1 MGDRPS
7 DRPSPLGTAL
17 PGGRFFRGALVCDPD
32 YIECPRCMQVVRRF
46 TAGVGWSLK
55 SCEAKPKGAPP
66 PGRPQLASCNQAM
79 LIVGT
84 GLGFALVFPLSPAER
99 EYLQAGPMRSAP
111 DVLRTLKVLRERTA
125 AAVPSEPC
133 ARCRRDR
140 QRYDLY
146 DGVCRWCRDGTA
158 APEERAPPAASR
170 SA

>member
-1 MGDRPS
+1 MADA
-7 DRPSPLGTAL
+7 PSPFGAILS
-17 PGGRFFRGALVCDPD
+17 GGRVFRGALVCDPD
-32 YIECPRCMQVVRRF
+32 HLECPRCMAVVRRF
-46 TAGVGWSLK
+46 TAGVGLALK
-55 SCEAKPKGAPP
+55 LCEAKLPPPRGAPVGP
-66 PGRPQLASCNQAM
+66 RRESPHCNQAM

-84 GLGFALVFPLSPAER
+84 ELQFALVFPLSPAER

-158 APEERAPPAASR
+158 TPEDRAPPAASR